1 MKNIANEK
9 SCKKCNGVIRKT
21 ENYFQSEYVPT
32 TDCKILENV
41 ARF

>member
-1 MKNIANEK
+1 MKNIVNEK
-9 SCKKCNGVIRKT
+9 YKKCYGVIRKT

-32 TDCKILENV
+32 TDCKILETV